1 MNEKFFDLK
10 KEKQDRIMSAA
21 MEMFAKNGYAHASTD
36 DMVKRAHISKGL
48 LFHYFGSK
56 LGLYAF
62 LYDYCVR
69 FMQLEFSRVIPEDE
83 TDFYRLQDLMCAAW
97 FDAVRQYP
105 YIRLFI
111 LSGERETDADAL
123 KEIKEN
129 NLPNQIQRFLVKQ
142 NGDPYDLTA
151 LGYVLTQL
159 TYYYRCNLF
168 HASKP
173 MALISF
179 ADENRLV
186 ILRIL
191 NNLLE
196 EFLDENLPKWFDDNY
211 IENNVKPF
219 VRTCINSK

>member
-21 MEMFAKNGYAHASTD
+21 MEMFAQIGYTHASTD

-83 TDFYRLQDLMCAAW
+83 NDFFRLQDLMCAAW

-111 LSGERETDADAL
+111 LSGEHETDAEAL
-123 KEIKEN
+123 QEIREKRETYRAMWNGLSERYGTLTVNGGIPAGNVEAMLWYTLDGMMEDMDKEN
-129 NLPNQIQRFLVKQ
+129 E
-142 NGDPYDLTA
+142 GWTET
-151 LGYVLTQL
+151 YVNNARTVLEMV
-159 TYYYRCNLF
+159 RR
-168 HASKP
+168 
-173 MALISF
+173 MAVLKKE
-179 ADENRLV
+179 D
-186 ILRIL
+186 
-191 NNLLE
+191 
-196 EFLDENLPKWFDDNY
+196 
-211 IENNVKPF
+211 
-219 VRTCINSK
+219 VRNE